1 MKYKKGFSA
10 VLLTLIISTLLP
22 ISAFAAS
29 DSFSD
34 VPEASPFYE
43 TLPVMALLTVKET
56 TGMHRA
62 HLLRCANGQ
71 RCSAGF
77 LPSQDP
83 PQKNPN

>member
-1 MKYKKGFSA
+1 MK
-10 VLLTLIISTLLP
+10 
-22 ISAFAAS
+22 AS
-29 DSFSD
+29 L
-34 VPEASPFYE
+34 

-77 LPSQDP
+77 LIKKMSLPILPAMAVMPVSNKAMQMDG
-83 PQKNPN
+83 